1 MWKVYKD
8 KHLLRTYTSIRYYR
22 PVGINFSELEFQISE
37 YIGDD

>member
-8 KHLLRTYTSIRYYR
+8 KHLLRTYTFIRYHR